1 VRATRFKRDAQRHAR
16 AQQMLLAHNLA
27 QAARAQAFGQG
38 LMGSSSVHD
47 RQGQAIRRW

>member
-1 VRATRFKRDAQRHAR
+1 
-16 AQQMLLAHNLA
+16 MLLANDLTEG
-27 QAARAQAFGQG
+27 ARAQAFGQG